1 MAALDGLDFHISR
14 VYGEHEV
21 VVYVYGEVDLF
32 TAPHLF
38 DELATAV
45 ERKGRVVIDLAGMTF
60 IDSQGIRVLVDACTA
75 RRGLGGHGLVVR
87 SPQPQARNV
96 LQVSGLDKLL
106 TLED

>member
-21 VVYVYGEVDLF
+21 VVYVYGEVDLV

-38 DELATAV
+38 EELATAV
-45 ERKGRVVIDLAGMTF
+45 EHKGRMVIDLAGMSF
-60 IDSQGIRVLVDACTA
+60 IDSQGIRVLLDACRA
-75 RRGLGGHGLVVR
+75 RRGLGHDLVVR
-87 SPQPQARNV
+87 SPQPQARTV
-96 LQVSGLDKLL
+96 LRVTGLDKLL